1 MVLNALETA
10 HRRTVLRVARHLPAV
25 KDGLQAGV
33 MRQKRSRSVVF
44 IRIAGGAYQETLGCR
59 SSEELLHLL
68 KAIAHEVGCC
78 AFISQR
84 EEKSLVEFFLFG
96 KKLLGLVQG
105 ALVVP

>member
-10 HRRTVLRVARHLPAV
+10 HGRTVLRVARHLPAV

-33 MRQKRSRSVVF
+33 MRQKRSRAVVF

-68 KAIAHEVGCC
+68 KAIAHRVGRS
-78 AFISQR
+78 AFIPQR
-84 EEKSLVEFFLFG
+84 EEQRLLEFFRFS
-96 KKLLGLVQG
+96 KELLGLVKG
-105 ALVVP
+105 ALIVL